1 MIKEGAV
8 PVPSTTPAL
17 RAIRK
22 YYPIEMVSQVRVSHN
37 GWVNPPMSVEHFLRA
52 KKD

>member
-8 PVPSTTPAL
+8 TVPGITPAL

-22 YYPIEMVSQVRVSHN
+22 YYLIEMISQVMVSNN